1 MLYLEICNVKN
12 KWENVIYNKYLG
24 YKKIEVQRKY
34 FILEKFN
41 GLKKK
46 IVYFKGQ
53 KSVIIELIKLNLYM
67 QFSLF

>member
-41 GLKKK
+41 GLKK
-46 IVYFKGQ
+46 
-53 KSVIIELIKLNLYM
+53 
-67 QFSLF
+67 LFILRVRKVL

>member
-12 KWENVIYNKYLG
+12 KWKNVIYNKYLG

-41 GLKKK
+41 GLKKN
-46 IVYFKGQ
+46 Y
-53 KSVIIELIKLNLYM
+53 
-67 QFSLF
+67 LF